1 MTAET
6 GLHAGHCTTPRV
18 VWAVG
23 GPVAVDQPSGA
34 DQNLGIV
41 SR

>member
-6 GLHAGHCTTPRV
+6 ELHAGQLHDHRV